1 MDAVKPLHRLQQ
13 VTHAAKVVQ
22 RCAKYPA
29 LGTGKRLNKGKNLKW
44 LTGFEGGNLNWLTLI
59 ISFA

>member
-22 RCAKYPA
+22 RCAKYLA
-29 LGTGKRLNKGKNLKW
+29 LETGKRLKRVIFLKW
-44 LTGFEGGNLNWLTLI
+44 LTGFKGGKLNWLTL
-59 ISFA
+59 FLWFD

>member
-44 LTGFEGGNLNWLTLI
+44 LTGFEGSKLTWLTL
-59 ISFA
+59 FLWYA